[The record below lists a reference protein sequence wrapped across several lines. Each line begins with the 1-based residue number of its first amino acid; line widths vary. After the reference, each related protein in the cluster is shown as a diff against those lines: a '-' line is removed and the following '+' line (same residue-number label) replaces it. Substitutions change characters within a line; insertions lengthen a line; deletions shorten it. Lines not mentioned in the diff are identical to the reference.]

1 MADSQYD
8 QFLQEATAPDAASE
22 SVLGRDCL
30 YGLYTSW
37 CFLSQTVPRPED
49 AFWAAMREKRI
60 RPGHTPLRMTG
71 PAANDYILS
80 SYPGLV

>member
-8 QFLQEATAPDAASE
+8 QFLQEATTHPASDGA
-22 SVLGRDCL
+22 LGRNRI

-37 CFLSQTVPRPED
+37 CFLSLVEPQPAD
-49 AFWAAMREKRI
+49 GFWAAMKEKRI
-60 RPGHTPLRMTG
+60 HPKRTGLRMTG
-71 PAANDYILS
+71 PSAADYILA